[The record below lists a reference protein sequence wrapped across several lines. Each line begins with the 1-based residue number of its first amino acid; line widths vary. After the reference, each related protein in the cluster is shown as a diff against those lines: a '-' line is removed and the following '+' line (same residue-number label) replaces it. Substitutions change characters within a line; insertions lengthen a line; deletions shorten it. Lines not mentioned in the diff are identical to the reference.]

1 MLSRSIATAARMV
14 PATRALRPRSHPLV
28 MLPSM
33 MQTVRTYADSVIKVP
48 QMAESISEGTL
59 KQFSKSIGDYV
70 EQDEEIA
77 TIETDKIDVAVNAT
91 ESGTIKEF
99 LVAEEDTVTVGQD
112 LVRIELGGAPSG
124 DKKETPKEESKE
136 QPQKSESEKKSESKP
151 EPKQES
157 APEPKK
163 ESAPAPSKP
172 EPPRQAEK
180 KDSKSQS
187 AASSVPSMGNR
198 EERRVKMNRMRL
210 RIAERLKQS
219 QNTAASLTTFN
230 EVDMSNIME
239 FRKLYKEDVLK
250 KTGVKLGFMS
260 AFSRACVLAM
270 RDLPAVNASI
280 EGPNG
285 GDTIV
290 YRDYVDI
297 SVAVATEK
305 GLVTP
310 VVRNVESM
318 DMIGIEQSIADMGKK
333 ARDNKLTI
341 EDMAGGTFTI
351 SNGGVFGSLMGTPI
365 INLPQSAVLGLHAIK
380 ERPVAVNGKI
390 EIRPMMYLA
399 LTYDHRLLDGR
410 EAVQFLVKVK
420 EYIEDPRRM
429 LLAIETMSVP
439 VSALFVIDIQKDL
452 ASDDKAEV
460 PHAERIRDAGEQILE
475 VARGIAADPKP
486 IILFV
491 QHEES
496 PESGSLVKGSK
507 PWELVF
513 ENDPN
518 NTRELLVS
526 KVTRDTFKSNPDLAG
541 LLRSKGIQHIVAFG
555 IQSECCVLETCK
567 GALEAG
573 FRVTLL
579 QGAHST
585 YDTENKQAVQIEQD
599 VENQL
604 KALGASVTPWQT
616 AIGQWA
622 NTGVLG

>member
-1 MLSRSIATAARMV
+1 MV
-14 PATRALRPRSHPLV
+14 PARVLRPRTHPLV

-70 EQDEEIA
+70 AQDEEIA

-91 ESGTIKEF
+91 EAGTIKEF
-99 LVAEEDTVTVGQD
+99 LVGEEDTVTVGQD
-112 LVRIELGGAPSG
+112 LVRIELGGEPSG
-124 DKKETPKEESKE
+124 DKKEAKKEEPK
-136 QPQKSESEKKSESKP
+136 KSESEPESKP

-157 APEPKK
+157 TPEPKK
-163 ESAPAPSKP
+163 ESAPAPNKP
-172 EPPRQAEK
+172 EAPRQPEK
-180 KDSKSQS
+180 KESKSE
-187 AASSVPSMGNR
+187 SSTSSGPSMGNR

-429 LLAIETMSVP
+429 LL
-439 VSALFVIDIQKDL
+439 
-452 ASDDKAEV
+452 
-460 PHAERIRDAGEQILE
+460 
-475 VARGIAADPKP
+475 
-486 IILFV
+486 
-491 QHEES
+491 
-496 PESGSLVKGSK
+496 
-507 PWELVF
+507 
-513 ENDPN
+513 
-518 NTRELLVS
+518 
-526 KVTRDTFKSNPDLAG
+526 
-541 LLRSKGIQHIVAFG
+541 
-555 IQSECCVLETCK
+555 
-567 GALEAG
+567 
-573 FRVTLL
+573 
-579 QGAHST
+579 
-585 YDTENKQAVQIEQD
+585 
-599 VENQL
+599 
-604 KALGASVTPWQT
+604 
-616 AIGQWA
+616 
-622 NTGVLG
+622 